1 MKQTQDDVG
10 DDMNKIRVDAL
21 VVEDKFEDLKES
33 VEDDVEDLELE
44 LENNNER
51 YRKHSSILY
60 CTGLF

>member
-51 YRKHSSILY
+51 YSKHSSTLY
-60 CTGLF
+60 WVV